1 MLTIGAGNPLQGLQS
16 GLSDANLLR
25 FLQQRREI
33 ARLSA
38 IIGGGFCCEES
49 NAWTRFLVR
58 GLYDPRLF
66 IFIFD
71 FAFDLSILESGR
83 KKARLEEAD

>member
-1 MLTIGAGNPLQGLQS
+1 MLTIGAGNPLQGPQR
-16 GLSDANLLR
+16 GLENANLLR
-25 FLQQRREI
+25 FLQQRREV

-58 GLYDPRLF
+58 GLYDPRLL

-83 KKARLEEAD
+83 VE